1 MWTQPRTHLGAHH
14 RWWAMVTQT
23 SLSIVDPGFPWWLQ
37 VTHLLNFL
45 FLGLL
50 VRSGW
55 EILASHPRL
64 YWNNGCAPDSD
75 WLRFTKDKVPQEV
88 GAFTARDDQRN
99 LSPLISLPG
108 RGKIGLGRAWHG
120 MVTTL
125 WVLNG
130 LIYGVLLFG
139 TGQWS
144 RLVPTSW
151 DVVPEAWA
159 SLKIYAGFGVPSIEH
174 FQPYDALQ
182 MLMYTFI
189 VFIVAPLMILTG
201 PVMSPAVVGRFP
213 WWAKVFGGRQ
223 AARSIHFIGMAIFV
237 VFAVIHVALVFI
249 VHPEHNLVHMMMG
262 REYDPALVGQAV
274 TRVII
279 GVTVVVA
286 IWVAASYL
294 SLVDVRMTQRV
305 LYGLQKPV
313 KVAFLN
319 RMTSRQRAHRTFT
332 ETDIS
337 PFHWVNTRPP
347 DLAQSPRWLQL
358 REGDFRD
365 FRLEVGGRVAE
376 PGSFSLSELKAI
388 SGQDQITM
396 HTCMQGWT
404 GIAKWSGIRLR
415 DVLAQVEPLDDA
427 NYVMIESFG
436 TAQQMHDGRPVE
448 PYYTVLTK
456 NMAME
461 DETILAWG
469 MNDGPLPE
477 MYGAP
482 LRLRTESMHGYKMVK
497 WVRSVSWINDYKRV
511 GDGMGGTREDTGYQ
525 DMDARI

>member
-1 MWTQPRTHLGAHH
+1 MR
-14 RWWAMVTQT
+14 
-23 SLSIVDPGFPWWLQ
+23 DFPWWLQ
-37 VTHLLNFL
+37 ITHFLNFL
-45 FLGLL
+45 FIGLL
-50 VRSGW
+50 IRSGW
-55 EILASHPRL
+55 EVLASHPRL
-64 YWNNGCAPDSD
+64 YWRNDCGPDTQ
-75 WLRFTKDKVPQEV
+75 WLKFTKDKVPHEV
-88 GAFTARDDQRN
+88 GAFTARDDQRS

-120 MVTTL
+120 LVTSL
-125 WVLNG
+125 WILTG
-130 LIYGVLLFG
+130 LVYVVLLFA
-139 TGQWS
+139 TDLWR
-144 RLVPTSW
+144 RLIPTSW
-151 DVVPEAWA
+151 QVIPDAWD

-182 MLMYTFI
+182 QLMYSFI

-213 WWAKVFGGRQ
+213 WWAKIFGGRQ

-237 VFAVIHVALVFI
+237 VFMVMHIALVFI

-262 REYDPALVGQAV
+262 KEYDAALVGQAV

-279 GVTVVVA
+279 GVAVVVA
-286 IWVAASYL
+286 IWIAASYL
-294 SLVDVRMTQRV
+294 SLINPRTSQRI

-313 KVAFLN
+313 KVVFLDRLN
-319 RMTSRQRAHRTFT
+319 SQQRRKRTFS
-332 ETDIS
+332 EDDIS

-347 DLAQSPRWLQL
+347 DTTQSPEWVAL
-358 REGDFRD
+358 RENDFRD
-365 FRLEVGGRVAE
+365 FRLEVAGLVAQ
-376 PGSFSLSELKAI
+376 PRSFSIDELKAL
-388 SGQDQITM
+388 SSQDQITM

-415 DVLAQVEPLDDA
+415 AILAQVEALPNA

-436 TAQQMHDGRPVE
+436 MAQHMHDGRPVE

-456 NMAME
+456 AVVME

-469 MNDGPLPE
+469 MNGKPLPD

-497 WVRSVSWINDYKRV
+497 WVKSVSWIRDYREV
-511 GDGMGGTREDTGYQ
+511 GDGMGGTREDSGYQ

>member
-1 MWTQPRTHLGAHH
+1 MA
-14 RWWAMVTQT
+14 
-23 SLSIVDPGFPWWLQ
+23 DFGFPWWLQ
-37 VTHLLNFL
+37 VTHLINFL

-64 YWNNGCAPDSD
+64 YWRNDCGPGTE
-75 WLRFTKDKVPQEV
+75 WLKFTKDKVSHEI
-88 GAFTARDDQRN
+88 GAFTARDDQRS
-99 LSPLISLPG
+99 LHPLISLPG
-108 RGKIGLGRAWHG
+108 RAKIGLGRAWHG
-120 MVTTL
+120 IVTTL

-130 LIYGVLLFG
+130 LIYVIALFG
-139 TGQWS
+139 TGQW
-144 RLVPTSW
+144 RRIVPTSW
-151 DVVPEAWA
+151 NIFPEAWA

-182 MLMYTFI
+182 MLMYSFI

-213 WWAKVFGGRQ
+213 RWAKIFGGRQ

-237 VFAVIHVALVFI
+237 VFAVMHVALVFI
-249 VHPEHNLVHMMMG
+249 VYPEHNLVHMMMG
-262 REYDPALVGQAV
+262 RDYDPALVGQAV

-279 GVTVVVA
+279 GVVVVVA
-286 IWVAASYL
+286 IWIAASYL
-294 SLVDVRMTQRV
+294 SLVDVRKSQRI

-319 RMTSRQRAHRTFT
+319 RMHSRQRKYQTFT
-332 ETDIS
+332 EEDIS

-347 DLAQSPRWLQL
+347 DMDQSPEWLEL
-358 REGDFRD
+358 RENGFRD
-365 FRLEVGGRVAE
+365 FRLEVGGLVAE
-376 PGSFSLSELKAI
+376 PRSFSIDELKVI
-388 SGQDQITM
+388 SSQDQITM

-415 DVLAQVEPLDDA
+415 DLLAQVEPLEDA

-436 TAQQMHDGRPVE
+436 MAQHMHDGRPVE

-456 NMAME
+456 DMAME

-469 MNDGPLPE
+469 MNGELLPD

-497 WVRSVSWINDYKRV
+497 WVRSVSWIRDFEDV
-511 GDGMGGTREDTGYQ
+511 GDGMGGTREDSGYQ

>member
-1 MWTQPRTHLGAHH
+1 MF
-14 RWWAMVTQT
+14 
-23 SLSIVDPGFPWWLQ
+23 DPYIQVAPVATESGFPWWLQ
-37 VTHLLNFL
+37 VTHLVNFL

-64 YWNNGCAPDSD
+64 YWRNDCGPGTE
-75 WLRFTKDKVPQEV
+75 WMKFTKDEVPEEI
-88 GAFTARDDQRN
+88 GAFTARDDQRE
-99 LSPLISLPG
+99 LHPLISLPG
-108 RGKIGLGRAWHG
+108 RAKIGIGRAWHG
-120 MVTTL
+120 LVTVL

-130 LIYGVLLFG
+130 LLYVVLLFG
-139 TGQWS
+139 TGQW
-144 RLVPTSW
+144 RRIVPTSW
-151 DVVPEAWA
+151 DVFGQAWD

-182 MLMYTFI
+182 QIMYFLV
-189 VFIVAPLMILTG
+189 VFVLAPLMILTG
-201 PVMSPAVVGRFP
+201 PVMSPAVVGRYP
-213 WWAKVFGGRQ
+213 WYPKLFGGRQ
-223 AARSIHFIGMAIFV
+223 AARSLHFLGMAAFV
-237 VFAVIHVALVFI
+237 VFAVTHVALVFV

-279 GVTVVVA
+279 GIVVVVA
-286 IWVAASYL
+286 LWIAASYV
-294 SLVDVRMTQRV
+294 SLIDVRTSQRV
-305 LYGLQKPV
+305 LYGLQTPV
-313 KVAFLN
+313 KRLVLN
-319 RMTSRQRAHRTFT
+319 RMTSRQRKQQVFT
-332 ETDIS
+332 EEDIS

-347 DLAQSPRWLQL
+347 DLQQSPEWVAL
-358 REGDFRD
+358 RDNGFED
-365 FRLEVGGRVAE
+365 FRLEVGGLIRE
-376 PGSFSLSELKAI
+376 PRSFSLAELKAI
-388 SGQDQITM
+388 AAQDQITM

-404 GIAKWSGIRLR
+404 GIAKWSGVPLR
-415 DVLAQVEPLDDA
+415 EVLAQVDPLDGA

-436 TAQQMHDGRPVE
+436 TAQHMHDGRPVE

-456 NMAME
+456 ATAME

-469 MNDGPLPE
+469 MNGEPLPD

-497 WVRSVSWINDYKRV
+497 WVRSVSWIHDYTEV
-511 GDGMGGTREDTGYQ
+511 GDGMGGTREDSGYQ